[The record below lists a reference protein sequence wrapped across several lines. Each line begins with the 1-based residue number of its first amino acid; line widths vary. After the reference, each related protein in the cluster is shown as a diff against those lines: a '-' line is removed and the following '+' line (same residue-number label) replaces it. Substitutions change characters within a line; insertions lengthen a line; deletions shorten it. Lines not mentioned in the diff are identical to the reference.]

1 MARKSNK
8 TSHVLHLLAGEEPV
22 PETPEKEKET
32 EETKEPAGTAEKEIS
47 AEETPTPLESFGQIR
62 PEEEMPN
69 ISIISTG
76 NSEDDPVA
84 DLIKGQLEEDFP
96 EDILTTHPTP
106 DTADIPADNGASDTA
121 EIAADSSPYNVTDTS
136 ADNNSPDTATAVDS
150 NSSDTPDS
158 DGPGTAAADSSASD
172 TAGIPAGGDEP
183 GTADI
188 PAGGNEPGTAA
199 TAADSSMSGTAD
211 SSGNDEA
218 TMTADSSA
226 SDTAD
231 IPIDNDSSTS
241 VPAAGSA
248 EPPAQKAEKTSDM
261 PADSNAG
268 TPAGGSDTVGQTEQ
282 PEPGTQAAETSAE
295 TAETETGA
303 SAAVQPDSISPDD
316 SAAAVKPADPTDP
329 AAVATSAASP
339 DRPPLT
345 QEHLDSV
352 LYPADGHH
360 LPNYRFVNVME
371 YIVKDIAI
379 DYMKKFDMCTCE
391 RCVVDT
397 IALTLT
403 YCSAKYI
410 VVDSHSVSPLLNFYS
425 NHYLGD
431 VTVELTKA
439 CIKIKENPRH

>member
-136 ADNNSPDTATAVDS
+136 ADDNTPDTAAAVDS

-158 DGPGTAAADSSASD
+158 DGPGTAA
-172 TAGIPAGGDEP
+172 
-183 GTADI
+183 
-188 PAGGNEPGTAA
+188 
-199 TAADSSMSGTAD
+199 
-211 SSGNDEA
+211 
-218 TMTADSSA
+218 ADSSA

-248 EPPAQKAEKTSDM
+248 EPPAQEAEKISDM

-282 PEPGTQAAETSAE
+282 PEPGTQAAETP
-295 TAETETGA
+295 AETETGA

-316 SAAAVKPADPTDP
+316 TAAAVKPADPTDP
-329 AAVATSAASP
+329 AAVATPAASP
-339 DRPPLT
+339 DRPPLA

>member
-121 EIAADSSPYNVTDTS
+121 EIATDSSPYNVTDTS
-136 ADNNSPDTATAVDS
+136 ADNNSPDTAAAVDS

-158 DGPGTAAADSSASD
+158 DGPGTAA
-172 TAGIPAGGDEP
+172 
-183 GTADI
+183 
-188 PAGGNEPGTAA
+188 
-199 TAADSSMSGTAD
+199 
-211 SSGNDEA
+211 
-218 TMTADSSA
+218 ADSSA

-248 EPPAQKAEKTSDM
+248 EPPAQEAEKISDM

-282 PEPGTQAAETSAE
+282 PEPGTQAAETP
-295 TAETETGA
+295 AETETGA

-316 SAAAVKPADPTDP
+316 TAAAVKPADPTDP
-329 AAVATSAASP
+329 AAVATPAASP
-339 DRPPLT
+339 DRPPLA

>member
-136 ADNNSPDTATAVDS
+136 ADNNSPDTAAAVDS

-158 DGPGTAAADSSASD
+158 DGPGTAA
-172 TAGIPAGGDEP
+172 
-183 GTADI
+183 
-188 PAGGNEPGTAA
+188 
-199 TAADSSMSGTAD
+199 
-211 SSGNDEA
+211 
-218 TMTADSSA
+218 ADSSA

-248 EPPAQKAEKTSDM
+248 EPPAQEAEKISDM

-268 TPAGGSDTVGQTEQ
+268 TPAGGTDTVGQTEQ
-282 PEPGTQAAETSAE
+282 PEPGTQAAETP
-295 TAETETGA
+295 AETETGA

-316 SAAAVKPADPTDP
+316 TAAAVKPADPTDP
-329 AAVATSAASP
+329 AAVATPAASP
-339 DRPPLT
+339 DRPPLA

>member
-106 DTADIPADNGASDTA
+106 DTAIPADNGASDTA

-136 ADNNSPDTATAVDS
+136 ADNNSPDTAAAVDS

-183 GTADI
+183 GTA
-188 PAGGNEPGTAA
+188 A
-199 TAADSSMSGTAD
+199 TTADSSMSGTAD

-295 TAETETGA
+295 TETGA
-303 SAAVQPDSISPDD
+303 STAVQPDSISPDD
-316 SAAAVKPADPTDP
+316 TAAAVKPADSTDP
-329 AAVATSAASP
+329 AAVATPAASP
-339 DRPPLT
+339 DRPPLA

>member
-69 ISIISTG
+69 SSIISTG

-136 ADNNSPDTATAVDS
+136 ADNNSPDTAAAVDS

-158 DGPGTAAADSSASD
+158 DGPGTAA
-172 TAGIPAGGDEP
+172 
-183 GTADI
+183 
-188 PAGGNEPGTAA
+188 
-199 TAADSSMSGTAD
+199 
-211 SSGNDEA
+211 
-218 TMTADSSA
+218 ADSSA

-248 EPPAQKAEKTSDM
+248 EPPAQEAEKISDM

-282 PEPGTQAAETSAE
+282 PEPGTQAAETP
-295 TAETETGA
+295 AETETGA

-316 SAAAVKPADPTDP
+316 TAAAVKPADPTDP
-329 AAVATSAASP
+329 AAVATPAASP
-339 DRPPLT
+339 DRPPLA

>member
-136 ADNNSPDTATAVDS
+136 ADNNSPDTAAAVDS

-158 DGPGTAAADSSASD
+158 DGPGTAA
-172 TAGIPAGGDEP
+172 
-183 GTADI
+183 
-188 PAGGNEPGTAA
+188 
-199 TAADSSMSGTAD
+199 
-211 SSGNDEA
+211 
-218 TMTADSSA
+218 ADSSA

-248 EPPAQKAEKTSDM
+248 EPPAQEAEKISDM

-282 PEPGTQAAETSAE
+282 PEPGTQAAETP
-295 TAETETGA
+295 AETETGA

-316 SAAAVKPADPTDP
+316 TAAAVKPADPTDP
-329 AAVATSAASP
+329 AAVATPAASP
-339 DRPPLT
+339 DRPPLA

-379 DYMKKFDMCTCE
+379 DYMKKFDVCTCE

>member
-1 MARKSNK
+1 
-8 TSHVLHLLAGEEPV
+8 
-22 PETPEKEKET
+22 
-32 EETKEPAGTAEKEIS
+32 
-47 AEETPTPLESFGQIR
+47 
-62 PEEEMPN
+62 MPN

-136 ADNNSPDTATAVDS
+136 ADNNSPDTAAAVDS

-158 DGPGTAAADSSASD
+158 DGPGTAA
-172 TAGIPAGGDEP
+172 
-183 GTADI
+183 
-188 PAGGNEPGTAA
+188 
-199 TAADSSMSGTAD
+199 
-211 SSGNDEA
+211 
-218 TMTADSSA
+218 ADSSA

-248 EPPAQKAEKTSDM
+248 EPPAQEAEKISDM

-282 PEPGTQAAETSAE
+282 PEPGTQAAETP
-295 TAETETGA
+295 AETETGA

-316 SAAAVKPADPTDP
+316 TAAAVKPADPTDP
-329 AAVATSAASP
+329 AAVATPAASP
-339 DRPPLT
+339 DRPPLA

>member
-136 ADNNSPDTATAVDS
+136 ADNNSPDTAAAVDS

-158 DGPGTAAADSSASD
+158 DGPGTAA
-172 TAGIPAGGDEP
+172 
-183 GTADI
+183 
-188 PAGGNEPGTAA
+188 
-199 TAADSSMSGTAD
+199 
-211 SSGNDEA
+211 
-218 TMTADSSA
+218 ADSSA

-248 EPPAQKAEKTSDM
+248 EPPAQEAEKISDM

-282 PEPGTQAAETSAE
+282 PEPGTQAAETP
-295 TAETETGA
+295 AETETGA

-316 SAAAVKPADPTDP
+316 TAAAVKPADPTDP
-329 AAVATSAASP
+329 AAVATPAASP
-339 DRPPLT
+339 DRPPLA

>member
-136 ADNNSPDTATAVDS
+136 ADNNSPDTAAAADS

-158 DGPGTAAADSSASD
+158 DGPGTAAA
-172 TAGIPAGGDEP
+172 
-183 GTADI
+183 
-188 PAGGNEPGTAA
+188 
-199 TAADSSMSGTAD
+199 AADSST
-211 SSGNDEA
+211 
-218 TMTADSSA
+218 

-231 IPIDNDSSTS
+231 IPIDNDSSAA

-248 EPPAQKAEKTSDM
+248 EPPAQEAEKTSDM
-261 PADSNAG
+261 PADSSTG
-268 TPAGGSDTVGQTEQ
+268 TPIGGSDTAGQTEQ
-282 PEPGTQAAETSAE
+282 PEPGTQATETPAE

-303 SAAVQPDSISPDD
+303 SAAVQPDSIPPDD
-316 SAAAVKPADPTDP
+316 TAAAVKPADPTDP
-329 AAVATSAASP
+329 AAVTTSAASP

-352 LYPADGHH
+352 LYPVDGHH

>member
-136 ADNNSPDTATAVDS
+136 ADNNSPDTAAAVDS

-158 DGPGTAAADSSASD
+158 DGPGTAA
-172 TAGIPAGGDEP
+172 
-183 GTADI
+183 
-188 PAGGNEPGTAA
+188 
-199 TAADSSMSGTAD
+199 
-211 SSGNDEA
+211 
-218 TMTADSSA
+218 ADSSA

-248 EPPAQKAEKTSDM
+248 EPPAQEAEKISDM

-329 AAVATSAASP
+329 AAVATPAASP
-339 DRPPLT
+339 DRPPLA

>member
-136 ADNNSPDTATAVDS
+136 ADNNSPDTAAAVDS
-150 NSSDTPDS
+150 NSSDTPDN
-158 DGPGTAAADSSASD
+158 DGPGTAA
-172 TAGIPAGGDEP
+172 
-183 GTADI
+183 
-188 PAGGNEPGTAA
+188 
-199 TAADSSMSGTAD
+199 
-211 SSGNDEA
+211 
-218 TMTADSSA
+218 ADSSA

-295 TAETETGA
+295 TETGA
-303 SAAVQPDSISPDD
+303 STAVQPDSISPDD
-316 SAAAVKPADPTDP
+316 TAAAVKPADPTDP

-339 DRPPLT
+339 DRPPLA